1 MNTNIYNPYVREE
14 LYLMHHGILGQKW
27 GKKNGPPYP
36 LGASDHSA
44 SEKKAGWRKSLKE
57 ERKGEKRLKK
67 YYNMNPSKQRK
78 LERKLNEEHEDL
90 RKARKEADEA
100 LEKDL
105 KNWQKK
111 HKREWEGDG
120 GEFWELMRD
129 DEQSET
135 SKKDRLYEKKLN
147 DYIKAGK
154 TKINKLSD
162 TDEIHKKYNKLFS
175 KKVISKED
183 EKNLQK
189 LYDNRLTPED
199 RKRLTEAADK
209 IVKAWDMTDKADKMK
224 FRTEKEKDDYYAKID
239 KVMQEGLSV
248 SKDIAKNISKN
259 DKYKTADH
267 FFSGQKLNS
276 SEVATQRTMSDIAH
290 KKVDEKWIKKT
301 GLTQSAYR
309 SYERAAK
316 EDKWN
321 MEFLEMYQPEKWNK
335 NEALAEYKKFL
346 KDPDKWIE
354 RY

>member
-1 MNTNIYNPYVREE
+1 MNLNIYNPYVREE
-14 LYLMHHGILGQKW
+14 LYLMHHGILGQRW

-36 LGASDHSA
+36 LSAGAHSA
-44 SEKKAGWRKSLKE
+44 SEKKAGWRKSLDNDGKT
-57 ERKGEKRLKK
+57 ERKIQRLGKK
-67 YYNMNPSKQRK
+67 YDKLVLKAEKGNPSKRLLQKMDKAQTKYENAVDKSQKLSRK
-78 LERKLNEEHEDL
+78 
-90 RKARKEADEA
+90 
-100 LEKDL
+100 
-105 KNWQKK
+105 
-111 HKREWEGDG
+111 
-120 GEFWELMRD
+120 
-129 DEQSET
+129 
-135 SKKDRLYEKKLN
+135 
-147 DYIKAGK
+147 
-154 TKINKLSD
+154 KLSD
-162 TDEIHKKYNKLFS
+162 TDEIHKKYNKLFRP
-175 KKVISKED
+175 KVISKED

-199 RKRLTEAADK
+199 RKRLSEAADK
-209 IVKAWDMTDKADKMK
+209 IVKAWDMSDKADKMK
-224 FRTEKEKDDYYAKID
+224 FRSEKEKDDYYSEID
-239 KVMQEGLSV
+239 KVMQEGISV

-276 SEVATQRTMSDIAH
+276 SEVATQRTMSDIAQ
-290 KKVDEKWIKKT
+290 KKVDDKWIKKT

-354 RY
+354 RQ